1 VSAAIRPPAFPEP
14 SEGGTFIRKRC
25 FLNLY
30 LAGVIFLLSPAAA
43 LAENVILRWDRVLG
57 QTLQAGEHPG
67 HILPARSFAM
77 LHLAMF
83 DAANSVDGAYIPYL
97 IDVPGGRN
105 ASVDAAAAYAAHG
118 VLAGLYPGRK
128 AVLDQELA
136 ESLAGIPMHRRF
148 QFRRIG
154 SIVAGAMLNNRAN
167 DGWDTPWTPYSLD
180 PLPGNWQGPTPFP
193 GFAVFTN
200 VMGVTP
206 FAMSSGIQFLPRTP
220 PELSSAEYAAS
231 LNNVKER
238 GSLTSSTRTADQT
251 LTALLWA
258 NPPVSDAK
266 MMGVVA
272 STSVEQGLTT
282 LERSR
287 LFALAIMAFHDAL
300 QTTFT
305 SQYTYGRWR
314 PLTAIQ
320 RADEDDNPATTAD
333 PGWASLLP
341 PEATPPH
348 PSYASNASSAS
359 ASITKI
365 LSLFYET
372 DDMPFQIDHGP
383 GLGGV
388 RGYPSFTS
396 LANEVANSRIYGGAH
411 FQYETAAGQ
420 QAGRDVAMYVFYT
433 RLRPR
438 GPCRPGTGTAE
449 QGERNIEKRFGEIR

>member
-1 VSAAIRPPAFPEP
+1 M
-14 SEGGTFIRKRC
+14 TKRC

-30 LAGVIFLLSPAAA
+30 IAGVIVLLSPAAA

-83 DAANSVDGAYIPYL
+83 DAVNSVEGTFVPYL
-97 IDVPGGRN
+97 IEVPGGKA
-105 ASVDAAAAYAAHG
+105 ASADAAAAYAAHG
-118 VLAGLYPGRK
+118 VLSGLYPNR
-128 AVLDQELA
+128 AAIFDAELA
-136 ESLAGIPMHRRF
+136 ASLAGIPINRRF
-148 QFRRIG
+148 QSRRIG
-154 SIVAGAMLNNRAN
+154 LIVANAMLRHRAN
-167 DGWDTPWTPYSLD
+167 DGWDEPWTPYSLD

-200 VMGVTP
+200 IMGVTP
-206 FAMSSGIQFLPRTP
+206 FAMTSGMQFLPPTP

-231 LNNVKER
+231 LNDVKER
-238 GSLTSSTRTADQT
+238 GSLTSASRTADQS
-251 LTALLWA
+251 LTAFLWA

-282 LERSR
+282 LERAR
-287 LFALAIMAFHDAL
+287 LFALATMAFHDAL

-314 PLTAIQ
+314 PITAIR

-333 PGWASLLP
+333 PSWDSLLP

-359 ASITKI
+359 SSITKM
-365 LSLFYET
+365 LALFFET
-372 DDMPFQIDHGP
+372 DNIAFQIDHGP
-383 GLGGV
+383 ALGGV

-396 LANEVANSRIYGGAH
+396 LANEVANSRIYGGVH
-411 FQYETAAGQ
+411 FPYETVAGQ

-438 GPCRPGTGTAE
+438 TDCSP
-449 QGERNIEKRFGEIR
+449 RFNVGN

>member
-1 VSAAIRPPAFPEP
+1 M
-14 SEGGTFIRKRC
+14 TKRC

-30 LAGVIFLLSPAAA
+30 FAGVIVLLSPAAA

-83 DAANSVDGAYIPYL
+83 DAANSVDGEYFPFL
-97 IDVPGGRN
+97 TDVPGGKI
-105 ASVDAAAAYAAHG
+105 ASVDAAVAYAAHG
-118 VLAGLYPGRK
+118 VLSGLYPNR
-128 AVLDQELA
+128 AAIFNDELA
-136 ESLAGIPMHRRF
+136 ASLEGIPMHRRF
-148 QFRRIG
+148 QSRRIG
-154 SIVAGAMLNNRAN
+154 SIVAEAMLKHRAN

-193 GFAVFTN
+193 GVAVFTN

-206 FAMSSGIQFLPRTP
+206 FAMTSGTQFLPPTP

-231 LNNVKER
+231 LNDVKER
-238 GSLTSSTRTADQT
+238 GLLTSASRTADQT
-251 LTALLWA
+251 LTAFLWA

-287 LFALAIMAFHDAL
+287 LFALATMAFHDAL

-314 PLTAIQ
+314 PVTAIQ

-359 ASITKI
+359 ASVTKM
-365 LSLFYET
+365 LALFFET
-372 DDMPFQIDHGP
+372 DNMAFQIDHGP

-396 LANEVANSRIYGGAH
+396 LANEVANSRIYGGVH
-411 FQYETAAGQ
+411 FPYETAAGQ

-438 GPCRPGTGTAE
+438 TDCRP
-449 QGERNIEKRFGEIR
+449 RFDVVN

>member
-1 VSAAIRPPAFPEP
+1 M
-14 SEGGTFIRKRC
+14 TKRY

-30 LAGVIFLLSPAAA
+30 FAGVIVLLSPAAA

-83 DAANSVDGAYIPYL
+83 DAANSVDGEYFPFL
-97 IDVPGGRN
+97 TGVPGGKI

-118 VLAGLYPGRK
+118 VLSGLYPNR
-128 AVLDQELA
+128 AAIFNDELA
-136 ESLAGIPMHRRF
+136 ASLEGIPMHRRF
-148 QFRRIG
+148 QSRRIG
-154 SIVAGAMLNNRAN
+154 SIVAEAMLKHRAN

-206 FAMSSGIQFLPRTP
+206 FAMTSGRQFLPPTP

-231 LNNVKER
+231 LNDVKER
-238 GSLTSSTRTADQT
+238 GLLTSASRTADQT
-251 LTALLWA
+251 LTAFLWA

-287 LFALAIMAFHDAL
+287 LFALATMAFHDAL

-314 PLTAIQ
+314 PVTAIQ

-359 ASITKI
+359 ASVTKM
-365 LSLFYET
+365 LALFFET
-372 DDMPFQIDHGP
+372 DSMAFQIDHGP

-396 LANEVANSRIYGGAH
+396 LANEVANSRIYGGVH
-411 FQYETAAGQ
+411 FPYETAAGQ

-438 GPCRPGTGTAE
+438 TDCRP
-449 QGERNIEKRFGEIR
+449 RFDVGN